1 MVISP
6 SLRGLPVE
14 REKNQTGRALRQS
27 RRSRSLRSIAIDGHQ
42 TVRFSPVAG
51 ILRFSGY
58 FRDTS
63 KNRMRPGAS
72 PSANAR
78 GASATRRVTRWRP
91 TSRARAGAGRRLA
104 RTAETRAFRRAGPV
118 PEARDGAFR
127 GKRDVR
133 RASRRAVRAKKP
145 TVREK
150 AHEKRGVRAPLAPRM
165 SVPSRVRYV
174 DGRRLPSREGQ
185 RVVLHVARALHRGMA
200 AELARGVLVVE
211 PPRDVSGPVRIAAL
225 RGEKAALR
233 GSIGASRFP
242 VRAPQHLR

>member
-1 MVISP
+1 MVVSP

-14 REKNQTGRALRQS
+14 REKNQTSGALRQS
-27 RRSRSLRSIAIDGHQ
+27 RRSRSRSIDRDR
-42 TVRFSPVAG
+42 RFKPG
-51 ILRFSGY
+51 YFRFSGY
-58 FRDTS
+58 FRDSS

-72 PSANAR
+72 PSANAAR
-78 GASATRRVTRWRP
+78 LCHATRDTVASRP
-91 TSRARAGAGRRLA
+91 RTRAGWSPPA

-174 DGRRLPSREGQ
+174 DGRRLPSRDGQ

>member
-27 RRSRSLRSIAIDGHQ
+27 RRSRSLRSIAIDGQ
-42 TVRFSPVAG
+42 TVRFSP
-51 ILRFSGY
+51 SPGY
-58 FRDTS
+58 FGFQDTS
-63 KNRMRPGAS
+63 GIVPKTACDRVRALPRTR
-72 PSANAR
+72 R

-91 TSRARAGAGRRLA
+91 ASRARAGAGRRLA

-174 DGRRLPSREGQ
+174 DGRRLPSRDGQ
-185 RVVLHVARALHRGMA
+185 RVVLHVARALHRGLA